1 MWARR
6 SIMVAAAWVND
17 AGLNDRLRGKTALMA
32 SGKPFRPSTTGVSRG
47 RTAKVG
53 SGLDASDEGGVALAC
68 AYAPALQQV
77 SAQIN
82 NCPAHR
88 GPNTYLWSDA
98 RDLSISAFLQPE

>member
-1 MWARR
+1 MT
-6 SIMVAAAWVND
+6 VC
-17 AGLNDRLRGKTALMA
+17 GKTALMA

-53 SGLDASDEGGVALAC
+53 SGLDAAKVGSMLDASDEGGVALAC

-88 GPNTYLWSDA
+88 FIVDPTPYLWSDA

>member
-1 MWARR
+1 MT
-6 SIMVAAAWVND
+6 VC
-17 AGLNDRLRGKTALMA
+17 GKTALMA

-88 GPNTYLWSDA
+88 FIVDPTPYLWSDA